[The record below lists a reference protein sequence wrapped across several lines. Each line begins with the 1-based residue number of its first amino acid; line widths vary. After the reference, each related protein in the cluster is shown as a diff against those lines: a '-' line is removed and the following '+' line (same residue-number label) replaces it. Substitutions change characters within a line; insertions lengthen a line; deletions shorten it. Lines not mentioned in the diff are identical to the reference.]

1 MGGGGGF
8 TFSFG
13 GQRIG
18 RNLGKQGLIK
28 PANRRGDIIG
38 DERFHGKG
46 EFPNHR
52 RDDRD
57 LRQDPRIQISLH
69 TR

>member
-1 MGGGGGF
+1 MSGRGF

-18 RNLGKQGLIK
+18 RNLGKEGLIK
-28 PANRRGDIIG
+28 PANRRRDIIG

-46 EFPNHR
+46 
-52 RDDRD
+52 
-57 LRQDPRIQISLH
+57 
-69 TR
+69 